1 MGINLMCKSKSKF
14 KSLSGKNILLE
25 YNNNNNNNFE
35 NLFINISI
43 LK

>member
-1 MGINLMCKSKSKF
+1 MGINLMYKSKSKF

-25 YNNNNNNNFE
+25 YNNNNNNFE

>member
-1 MGINLMCKSKSKF
+1 MYKSKSKF

-25 YNNNNNNNFE
+25 YNNNNNNFE

>member
-25 YNNNNNNNFE
+25 YNNNNNNFE